1 MAFLARPAALA
12 LACAASTAIST
23 GVGVKVCGRAIGARR
38 VGGGA
43 WPFIQL
49 RTNADTALCHLSGG
63 AQRLKQ
69 STQSG
74 RH

>member
-23 GVGVKVCGRAIGARR
+23 GVGVKGAGAQS
-38 VGGGA
+38 VHVEFGGGA

-63 AQRLKQ
+63 AQRPKQ